1 MCSPRWRC
9 YRTEERVI
17 SRMRKGIIKI
27 VVLFLVFC
35 LTVAVMGERDRQ
47 SEMDLKSEMA
57 SVTLP
62 VVYFMRDDVK
72 MNQLYGYSSQMDAT
86 AVRDTITPLREDL
99 TLPLVVRAY
108 QNHIENISF
117 EVRSM
122 DMQRLV
128 EDGEIG
134 SFSQKDGEIRVEL
147 KFENILEQ
155 GTEYMLELTVNSDG
169 APIYYYTRIIRE
181 ENYYVDETLDLV
193 MSFHEQSLDKK
204 QAGNLALYLEPN
216 SQGDNSTLHKV
227 TINSSLAQVS
237 WAEFTGERLEQPVAS
252 VKELGSSYNT
262 VTLRYIMTATGD
274 GGGVEYYTVEEYYR
288 VRYNSTIG
296 RMSLLNYERDMNQVF
311 RGENHT
317 VNKNKLLLG
326 IRPENVDYMT
336 NEKGTIVAF
345 VQEGELWSYNSDSHE
360 LFRIF
365 SFRSTEGISDREN
378 NGQHDIRIMRMD
390 ESGSMDF
397 AVYGYMNRGSHEGMT
412 GISVFHYDSVG
423 NTVEESLFMPA
434 NCSYEMLKANWGEVF
449 YISDKNMFY
458 LLADGQLYRINL
470 EDCRAETV
478 IRGMQPG
485 SYVASENGR
494 YIAWQDLKDDE
505 YAQAVKIM
513 DLEDETTRT
522 IEGTGE
528 EYLKPIG
535 FVESDFVYG
544 SAKETEVME
553 DTAGNTRF
561 LMYKV
566 TIVDNK
572 SQVIKEYQKDGFYIS
587 NAYVEQDTI
596 FLDRELRTE
605 TGFIPADQD
614 TIKNQQ
620 LESSR
625 LITVDTIVT
634 EKKQTQVE
642 LVFAEEE
649 AEGIKNVQVKA
660 PKEVVVEE
668 QRTVELE
675 SSKDRKDYYVYSA
688 GRIVMSTPSVMDAIL
703 CADENA
709 GVVIDGRQ
717 KYIWRRGRKPS
728 QPMIGPGTLESPE
741 LSENS
746 VVRCLTYLL
755 QEEESS
761 IDVEDLIAKGETP
774 RQILTE
780 ALMGCDVV
788 DLSGCS
794 VSQVLYYVNLGN
806 PVLAMLNDEAALI
819 VGYDE
824 HNTILYQP
832 AENTAKKMGLQDSDA
847 FFSGAGNVFLG
858 YIK

>member
-1 MCSPRWRC
+1 MSSASKDPL
-9 YRTEERVI
+9 I
-17 SRMRKGIIKI
+17 S
-27 VVLFLVFC
+27 
-35 LTVAVMGERDRQ
+35 
-47 SEMDLKSEMA
+47 
-57 SVTLP
+57 
-62 VVYFMRDDVK
+62 FMRDDGK
-72 MNQLYGYSSQMDAT
+72 INQLYGYSSQMDAT
-86 AVRDTITPLREDL
+86 AMRDTVTPLREDL
-99 TLPLVVRAY
+99 TLPVVVKAY
-108 QNHIENISF
+108 QSHIENISF

-147 KFENILEQ
+147 QFENILEQ

-181 ENYYVDETLDLV
+181 EDYYVDETLDLV
-193 MSFHEQSLDKK
+193 MSFHEQSLDKQ

-216 SQGDNSTLHKV
+216 SQGDNSTLQKV

-288 VRYNSTIG
+288 VRYNSAIG
-296 RMSLLNYERDMNQVF
+296 RMSLLNYERDMNQIF

-336 NEKGTIVAF
+336 NEKGTVVAF

-365 SFRSTEGISDREN
+365 SFRSAEGISDREN

-434 NCSYEMLKANWGEVF
+434 DCSYEMLKANWGEVF
-449 YISDKNMFY
+449 YISDRNIFY
-458 LLADGQLYRINL
+458 ILADGQLYSINL
-470 EDCRAETV
+470 ADCQAETV
-478 IRGMQPG
+478 IRDMQPG

-494 YIAWQDLKDDE
+494 YIAWLDSQDNE
-505 YAQAVKIM
+505 HAETVKIM
-513 DLEDETTRT
+513 DLEDERIRT
-522 IEGTGE
+522 IEGSGG
-528 EYLKPIG
+528 EYLRPIG

-544 SAKETEVME
+544 SAKEAEVMA
-553 DTAGNTRF
+553 DSAGNTRF

-566 TIVDNK
+566 TIVDDR
-572 SQVIKEYQKDGFYIS
+572 SQVVKEYQKDGYYIS

-596 FLDRELRTE
+596 FLDRELRSE
-605 TGFIPADQD
+605 TGFIPTDQD

-625 LITVDTIVT
+625 LVTVDTIVT

-649 AEGIKNVQVKA
+649 AEGIKKVQVKA

-675 SSKDRKDYYVYSA
+675 GNKDRKDYYVYSA
-688 GRIVMSTPSVMDAIL
+688 GKILMSTPSVRDAIL

-709 GVVIDGRQ
+709 GVVIDGKQ

-728 QPMIGPGTLESPE
+728 QSMIGPGTLEGME
-741 LSENS
+741 LSGNS

-806 PVLAMLNDEAALI
+806 PVLAMLNDEAVLI

-832 AENTAKKMGLQDSDA
+832 DENTAKKMGLQDSDT